1 MLHTNDLLLL
11 EEIINY
17 GRSGGKIMD
26 HISTHVISIVDKGAI
41 CEIREQYAPR
51 ALVEKEVMKL

>member
-1 MLHTNDLLLL
+1 
-11 EEIINY
+11 
-17 GRSGGKIMD
+17 MD